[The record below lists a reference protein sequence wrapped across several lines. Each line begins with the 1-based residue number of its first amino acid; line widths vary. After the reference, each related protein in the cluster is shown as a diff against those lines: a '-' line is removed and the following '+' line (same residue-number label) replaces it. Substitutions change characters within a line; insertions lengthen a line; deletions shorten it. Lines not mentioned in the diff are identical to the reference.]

1 MTARPRVVLVHLNS
15 LELGGTQINAV
26 DLAAAVVP
34 LGYESHL
41 IGPEPTGSGASLLDV
56 AAERGVRVTPFR
68 EPPTALAYSR
78 VLRQRADAIDADLL
92 HAYGTWGAARAFYW
106 GPSRFGRLPWVQ
118 TMYEMELHHSVHR
131 HHPLIVGTEYLVEE
145 CVDRPG
151 PTVLISPPVDML
163 RDRPRPADAPPNE
176 QVTVVIVS
184 RLEEDM
190 KSIPVEAA
198 IGAVGLLAE
207 HDLVLEI
214 VGTGAAEARLRTLGE
229 KANADL
235 GRDAVRFLGA
245 MSDPRPAYARADIV
259 LGMGGSAARGL
270 AHGKPLVVQ
279 GEAGWSAVLEPDN
292 AAFLARSSYWSPDA
306 VAEPAAL
313 LAQNLRTLVDD
324 ADRRRRLG
332 EFSRTFA
339 EQRFGL
345 TAMAEKLVGV
355 YETALTSYTARS
367 WWADLPVEARRVP
380 DKLARLTRVR

>member
-1 MTARPRVVLVHLNS
+1 MAARPRVVLVHLNS

-34 LGYESHL
+34 HGYESHL
-41 IGPEPTGSGASLLDV
+41 IGPEPTGPGANLLDV
-56 AAERGVRVTPFR
+56 AAERGVRVTPYR
-68 EPPTALAYSR
+68 EPSTALAYSR
-78 VLRQRADAIDADLL
+78 VLRRTADEIGADLL

-131 HHPLIVGTEYLVEE
+131 HHPLIVGTEYLLEE
-145 CVDRPG
+145 CEDRPG

-163 RDRPRPADAPPNE
+163 RDRPRDADAPPNE
-176 QVTVVIVS
+176 SVTIVIVS

-190 KSIPVEAA
+190 KSVPVEAA
-198 IGAVGLLAE
+198 IGAVRRLAD

-214 VGTGAAEARLRTLGE
+214 VGTGAAESRLRTLGE

-235 GRDAVRFLGA
+235 GRPAVRFLGA

-279 GEAGWSAVLEPDN
+279 GEAGWSAVLEPEN
-292 AAFLARSSYWSPDA
+292 AALLARSSYWSPEA
-306 VAEPAAL
+306 VAEPDVL
-313 LAQNLRTLVDD
+313 LAQNLLTLVDD
-324 ADRRRRLG
+324 EPRRRRLG

-345 TAMAEKLVGV
+345 TAMAEKLVGL
-355 YETALTSYTARS
+355 YDTALTSYTARS
-367 WWADLPVEARRVP
+367 WWSDLPVEARRVP
-380 DKLARLTRVR
+380 DKLARVAGAR